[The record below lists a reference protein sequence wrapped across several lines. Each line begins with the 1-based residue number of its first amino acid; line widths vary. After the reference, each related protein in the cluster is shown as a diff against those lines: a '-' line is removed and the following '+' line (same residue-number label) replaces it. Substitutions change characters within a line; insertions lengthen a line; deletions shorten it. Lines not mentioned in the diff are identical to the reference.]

1 MTVKGD
7 GESRVRGSCAR
18 LERRP
23 LPERGSPDLAL
34 CLALVHHMSI
44 GGNVPVAELLD
55 WLRSL
60 SAALTIEF
68 PTSEDPMVLRLLA
81 RKQPGDHP
89 DQSGLYRRSCPWP
102 VVTHDTNANCT

>member
-1 MTVKGD
+1 MET
-7 GESRVRGSCAR
+7 SLS
-18 LERRP
+18 
-23 LPERGSPDLAL
+23 
-34 CLALVHHMSI
+34 
-44 GGNVPVAELLD
+44 ELLD

-89 DQSGLYRRSCPWP
+89 DYRRDWFERCLGERFD
-102 VVTHDTNANCT
+102 VVRSEVLSSGTRVLYLVRPRL